1 MVDKLEIKRGCH
13 RYGSDSA
20 FAAGIASQ
28 FRNRRCPFV
37 WIPSESVWIS
47 ANSGFPLLPG
57 IGRLTIVRLR
67 KSGPQSKFEPTMR
80 NKGLPPLENR
90 FEFFGDGMPAAER
103 SPFASSIFEVEERAT
118 GTPFNLKLWRKV
130 SSAINDDLRQ
140 LFLHEMRQIQRL
152 SSYEGAREVIVDVVE
167 IVEDETSFG
176 IVLRQAGQPLTSK
189 IARATRDRW
198 LKDLANRQPRILF
211 WRNMARIAKAIGIV
225 HSHGLVHGRV
235 DSSAIMTEGRQEPD
249 FLLGGFEWSLW
260 FSADDGKKSHAKLSA
275 QHAAA
280 RTEKPYSFEDDWRSF
295 GALIAECLGIEVS
308 VSGEIVLRDGADHAF
323 IDTSEKALLRRLFM
337 PTRLDVNDASE
348 IGRAIRDIIEST
360 PHSRTVGDGSFI
372 VAILPKGVG
381 DAIYTA
387 TAGQI
392 ATDEFRKQLE
402 WIRADLAGGASL
414 LAPPDFKPTSGRLNL
429 VTESMVYSLVPLDA
443 DEGPTWQIAFCIGA
457 QARGGFV
464 GFGTPEE
471 HEIRQPILAEGR
483 RDALRLRDR
492 LGPEALDWS
501 SFAQPV
507 EPTELGRVETVQAAL
522 NLVQV
527 VEAVVKALEIY
538 PIELLESTVER
549 SGRRLAMIRALPG
562 SERDKIGK
570 KIGVL
575 ETASALFR
583 MFGEDH
589 RDAGGQWRISRSTDL
604 GSPRTD
610 DVVATFV
617 DVVTYHGADA
627 YQFETDD
634 ELPEDVQLFLRAD
647 SETGTERVFDRHLAA
662 IRTLNTRV
670 DLAEMLDDPWR
681 ARRSTNDAVDE
692 KDFEGLDGPK
702 QTALRAIWS
711 TLPSFFVVGPPG
723 VGKTK
728 LATEFIWR
736 QFDVTSAR
744 ILLSAQG
751 HDALDNLQQ
760 KTKEALTERGFDTA
774 IVVRSPSPRR
784 TPTED
789 DAPAVSAHYLKL
801 LSESTIVREGPVGQ
815 RERVHA
821 LVRENERLAAAGSRS
836 SRHPAAVTV
845 SEDIRTGLRAMSN
858 LVLDGADVVIAAA
871 NSAEIERLV
880 EAREQF
886 DWVIV
891 EEAAKATGPELVGP
905 MMLSSRR
912 LLIGDHRQ
920 LPPFGAERAGKIL
933 KDHSLVEKTLD
944 IAEQYIGSLMR
955 NGELES
961 LGTIRLDPD
970 KMKEVGALASKLLE
984 PFRTFVEEDEKRTGA
999 NTSHRRIA
1007 ATLTEQ
1013 RRMDPVIAQIV
1024 SDAFYAGDLTT
1035 ENGRRKEAEAG
1046 PMPFDHLAP
1055 LPLSPVV
1062 VVDFPH
1068 VNATRNRE
1076 RLERAKPRW
1085 HNPSE
1090 VESVVDV
1097 LKLIRAPDRPKKP
1110 PTLAILSPYA
1120 AQVECLDNRIGAAIR
1135 GGELA
1140 HLRAFRPVRKEGFV
1154 GTVDSFQG
1162 SEADLVVMSLVRNN
1176 EGSGGS
1182 ALGFLRD
1189 RRRMN
1194 VAISRAKWKLVFVGS
1209 LQFLKEAV
1217 LGVNPDNE
1225 THDLTFLTKMTDA
1238 IEAAAGK
1245 CRGGVPHAS
1254 IVSPESLKSAR

>member
-1 MVDKLEIKRGCH
+1 
-13 RYGSDSA
+13 
-20 FAAGIASQ
+20 
-28 FRNRRCPFV
+28 
-37 WIPSESVWIS
+37 
-47 ANSGFPLLPG
+47 
-57 IGRLTIVRLR
+57 
-67 KSGPQSKFEPTMR
+67 
-80 NKGLPPLENR
+80 
-90 FEFFGDGMPAAER
+90 
-103 SPFASSIFEVEERAT
+103 
-118 GTPFNLKLWRKV
+118 
-130 SSAINDDLRQ
+130 
-140 LFLHEMRQIQRL
+140 
-152 SSYEGAREVIVDVVE
+152 
-167 IVEDETSFG
+167 
-176 IVLRQAGQPLTSK
+176 
-189 IARATRDRW
+189 
-198 LKDLANRQPRILF
+198 
-211 WRNMARIAKAIGIV
+211 
-225 HSHGLVHGRV
+225 
-235 DSSAIMTEGRQEPD
+235 
-249 FLLGGFEWSLW
+249 
-260 FSADDGKKSHAKLSA
+260 
-275 QHAAA
+275 
-280 RTEKPYSFEDDWRSF
+280 
-295 GALIAECLGIEVS
+295 
-308 VSGEIVLRDGADHAF
+308 
-323 IDTSEKALLRRLFM
+323 
-337 PTRLDVNDASE
+337 
-348 IGRAIRDIIEST
+348 
-360 PHSRTVGDGSFI
+360 
-372 VAILPKGVG
+372 
-381 DAIYTA
+381 
-387 TAGQI
+387 
-392 ATDEFRKQLE
+392 
-402 WIRADLAGGASL
+402 
-414 LAPPDFKPTSGRLNL
+414 
-429 VTESMVYSLVPLDA
+429 
-443 DEGPTWQIAFCIGA
+443 
-457 QARGGFV
+457 
-464 GFGTPEE
+464 
-471 HEIRQPILAEGR
+471 
-483 RDALRLRDR
+483 

-501 SFAQPV
+501 AFAQPA
-507 EPTELGRVETVQAAL
+507 EATDLGRVGTVQVAL

-538 PIELLESTVER
+538 PIEVLDSIVER
-549 SGRRLAMIRALPG
+549 GGRRLATIRALPN

-589 RDAGGQWRISRSTDL
+589 RDAERQWRISRSTDL

-610 DVVATFV
+610 DVVATFI
-617 DVVTYHGADA
+617 DVVPYRGADA
-627 YQFETDD
+627 YQFEIDD
-634 ELPEDVQLFLRAD
+634 DLPEDTQLFLRAD
-647 SETGTERVFDRHLAA
+647 SEMGAERVFDRHLTA
-662 IRTLNTRV
+662 IRTLETRV

-681 ARRSTNDAVDE
+681 VRRAAEATVDE
-692 KDFEGLDGPK
+692 RDFEELDGPK
-702 QTALRAIWS
+702 QTALREIWS
-711 TLPSFFVVGPPG
+711 TVPSFFVVGPPG
-723 VGKTK
+723 VGKTR

-736 QFDVTSAR
+736 RFDITSAR

-751 HDALDNLQQ
+751 HDALDNLQE
-760 KTKEALTERGFDTA
+760 KTKEALTARGFDKA

-789 DAPAVSAHYLKL
+789 DAPAVSARYLKL
-801 LSESTIVREGPVGQ
+801 LSESKIVREGPVGQ

-821 LVRENERLAAAGSRS
+821 LVRENARLAAAGSRG
-836 SRHPAAVTV
+836 SRHPTTVTI
-845 SEDIRTGLRAMSN
+845 SEDMRMGLRAMSN

-955 NGELES
+955 NGELEA

-999 NTSHRRIA
+999 DASHRRIA

-1024 SDAFYAGDLTT
+1024 SEAFYAGDLTT
-1035 ENGRRKEAEAG
+1035 EKGRRKEAEAG

-1068 VNATRNRE
+1068 VNATGTRE
-1076 RLERAKPRW
+1076 RLERVKPRW
-1085 HNPSE
+1085 HNPAE

-1120 AQVECLDNRIGAAIR
+1120 AQVELLGHRIDAAIR
-1135 GGELA
+1135 SGELS

-1238 IEAAAGK
+1238 IETAAGK
-1245 CRGGVPHAS
+1245 RRGDVPHAS
-1254 IVSPESLKSAR
+1254 ILSPETLKSAG